1 MQVLHVLQLT
11 DDGLFLSGFY
21 GAASMKY
28 QSVAR
33 MGPARLPYVIV
44 HTILPPSQVI
54 LWIEL
59 GGKSKWL
66 PLNFGY
72 NDVMRTAPMTRPLT
86 HVAQR

>member
-11 DDGLFLSGFY
+11 EGGFFLTGFC

-33 MGPARLPYVIV
+33 MGPARLPYIIV
-44 HTILPPSQVI
+44 HTILPPSPVM

-59 GGKSKWL
+59 GVKIASIECW
-66 PLNFGY
+66 
-72 NDVMRTAPMTRPLT
+72 M
-86 HVAQR
+86 Q